1 MLQVGISH
9 QKVKDSI
16 NDAIT
21 NDKFSDCLKP
31 TNISPAFK
39 KVEST
44 DRENYRLAGV
54 LPFLLKVFEQLIYDQ
69 V

>member
-1 MLQVGISH
+1 MLQVRISH

-21 NDKFSDCLKP
+21 NDKFSDCLKS